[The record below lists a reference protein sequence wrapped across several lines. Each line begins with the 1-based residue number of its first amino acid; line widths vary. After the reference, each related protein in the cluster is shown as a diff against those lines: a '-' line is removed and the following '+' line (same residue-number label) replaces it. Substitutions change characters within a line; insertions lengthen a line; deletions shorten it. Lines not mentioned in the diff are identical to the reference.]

1 MNNRSNKIIL
11 ALIPCVV
18 ALILGLV
25 SGVDEFPFPDCNNY
39 MNLSYS
45 LSNDFSFD
53 HASIPPAWRTPGYP
67 LFIMLFSWLGNYSFL
82 AANLLFMFGIAF
94 FTILIA
100 EKWNVRPLWLIPL
113 LLTFSPGLITL
124 VSVPLS
130 EIAFAFFLI
139 AAVYAIITD
148 RNNISGICLSFAT
161 LCRPIGM
168 FVFLLFLSWLIWK
181 KKKLVVVLLFIVLAN
196 LLPVCWIA
204 RNYLKYDHA
213 VYTTLGGYNLLYYK
227 AGSYLSWKTGTSLP
241 EIKKQ
246 LAVPLENIDDLFER
260 SRLAGQLGRKLLLK
274 NFVGFCLWSP
284 RNLVYFFMPDINP
297 LLERLKIIS
306 GNRGTYDILRHKGPW
321 TAFNYYFNGNY
332 FAMTITLIYTS
343 FYFAICVLMLLGIC
357 NFWQKKKYV
366 EILIFV
372 CLAFYF
378 MVLSLGNLDW
388 RFRMPIVPLSFIFVT
403 ASLDFIR
410 NR

>member
-1 MNNRSNKIIL
+1 MIS
-11 ALIPCVV
+11 
-18 ALILGLV
+18 
-25 SGVDEFPFPDCNNY
+25 
-39 MNLSYS
+39 
-45 LSNDFSFD
+45 
-53 HASIPPAWRTPGYP
+53 
-67 LFIMLFSWLGNYSFL
+67 
-82 AANLLFMFGIAF
+82 
-94 FTILIA
+94 
-100 EKWNVRPLWLIPL
+100 L

-130 EIAFAFFLI
+130 EIAFTFFLI
-139 AAVYAIITD
+139 AAVYAIIID

-168 FVFLLFLSWLIWK
+168 FIFLLFLGWLIRK
-181 KKKLVVVLLFIVLAN
+181 KKKLVIVLLFVVLAN
-196 LLPVCWIA
+196 LLPACWTA
-204 RNYLKYDHA
+204 RNYLKYDHS

-227 AGSYLSWKTGTSLP
+227 VGSYLSWKTGTPLP

-246 LAVPLENIDDLFER
+246 LNASLQNIDNPFER

-274 NFVGFCLWSP
+274 NFLGFCLWSP

-297 LLERLKIIS
+297 LLERMKIIS
-306 GNRGTYDILRHKGPW
+306 GNRGTYDILRRKGSW
-321 TAFNYYFNGNY
+321 AAFNYYFCGNY
-332 FAMTITLIYTS
+332 FAMAIALVYTF
-343 FYFAICVLMLLGIC
+343 FYIIISVLMLLGIG

-366 EILIFV
+366 EILVFI

-378 MVLSLGNLDW
+378 MILPLGNLDW

-403 ASLDFIR
+403 AGWDFVR

>member
-1 MNNRSNKIIL
+1 MSKKIIL
-11 ALIPCVV
+11 ALIPCIC
-18 ALILGLV
+18 ALMLGIV
-25 SGVDEFPFPDCNNY
+25 SGVDEFPFPDCNDY
-39 MNLSYS
+39 INLSYS
-45 LSNDFSFD
+45 LSNNFSFC

-67 LFIMLFSWLGNYSFL
+67 LSIMLFSWMDGYSFL
-82 AANLLFMFGIAF
+82 AANLLFMFGIGF
-94 FTILIA
+94 FTISIA
-100 EKWNVRPLWLIPL
+100 EKWNVKPLWLISL

-130 EIAFAFFLI
+130 EIAFTFFLI
-139 AAVYAIITD
+139 AAVYAIIID

-168 FVFLLFLSWLIWK
+168 FIFLLFLGWLIRK
-181 KKKLVVVLLFIVLAN
+181 KKKLVIVLLFVVLAN
-196 LLPVCWIA
+196 LLPACWTA
-204 RNYLKYDHA
+204 RNYLKYDHS

-227 AGSYLSWKTGTSLP
+227 VGSYLSWKTGTPLP

-246 LAVPLENIDDLFER
+246 LNASLQNIDNPFER

-274 NFVGFCLWSP
+274 NFLGFCLWSP

-297 LLERLKIIS
+297 LLERMKIIS
-306 GNRGTYDILRHKGPW
+306 GNRGTYDILRRKGSW
-321 TAFNYYFNGNY
+321 AAFNYYFCGNY
-332 FAMTITLIYTS
+332 FAMAIALVYTF
-343 FYFAICVLMLLGIC
+343 FYIIISVLMLLGIG

-366 EILIFV
+366 EILVFI

-378 MVLSLGNLDW
+378 MILPLGNLDW

-403 ASLDFIR
+403 AGWDFVR

>member
-1 MNNRSNKIIL
+1 MNNISKKIVL

-18 ALILGLV
+18 VLILGLV
-25 SGVDEFPFPDCNNY
+25 SGVDEFPFPDCNDY
-39 MNLSYS
+39 MNLSYN
-45 LSNDFSFD
+45 LSNNFSFN
-53 HASIPPAWRTPGYP
+53 HALIPPAWRTPGYP

-100 EKWNVRPLWLIPL
+100 EKWGIKSLWLISL

-130 EIAFAFFLI
+130 EIAFTFFLI
-139 AAVYAIITD
+139 AAIYAIITD
-148 RNNISGICLSFAT
+148 RNNIAGICLSFAT

-168 FVFLLFLSWLIWK
+168 FIFLLFLSWLIWK
-181 KKKLVVVLLFIVLAN
+181 KKKFVAVIIFVVLAN

-227 AGSYLSWKTGTSLP
+227 AGSYLSWKTDVSFP
-241 EIKKQ
+241 EMRKK
-246 LAVPLENIDDLFER
+246 LAAPLKSIDNPFER

-274 NFVGFCLWSP
+274 NFWGFCLWSP

-297 LLERLKIIS
+297 LLERLNIVS
-306 GNRGTYDILRHKGPW
+306 GNRGTYDILRRKGIW
-321 TAFNYYFNGNY
+321 TAFNHYFGGNY
-332 FAMTITLIYTS
+332 FAMTITLVYTF
-343 FYFAICVLMLLGIC
+343 FYIVIGVLALLGIC
-357 NFWQKKKYV
+357 SFWQKKKYTG
-366 EILIFV
+366 ILIFA

-378 MVLSLGNLDW
+378 IILPLGNLDW

-403 ASLDFIR
+403 AGLNFVR